1 MGRLSA
7 GSRRERR
14 HPLLRFVCACG
25 SPSADSPRESRHPLR
40 LACARGRLRV
50 SAGRAPRVGRSR
62 RNGSPL
68 GRRASGSA
76 PQRPGRLGWFAPIF
90 GSTIIVVLAWAASL
104 EQATPEIF
112 VAASLAFALA
122 EGIILAF
129 VAAAWSA
136 RGLPWA
142 LGLAVVTALLA
153 TPGRWE
159 LAYLRTTQRPQ
170 LTDLGIDLAVTVA
183 WAIFAGI
190 AGATILRERLLT
202 LLPNR

>member
-1 MGRLSA
+1 
-7 GSRRERR
+7 
-14 HPLLRFVCACG
+14 VCA
-25 SPSADSPRESRHPLR
+25 ADRQ
-40 LACARGRLRV
+40 AV

-62 RNGSPL
+62 RNGRPI
-68 GRRASGSA
+68 GRRPSEA
-76 PQRPGRLGWFAPIF
+76 PQRPGRAAWLAPIF
-90 GSTIIVVLAWAASL
+90 GATIIVVLAWAATL

-112 VAASLAFALA
+112 VAASLLFAVA
-122 EGIILAF
+122 EGIVLAF